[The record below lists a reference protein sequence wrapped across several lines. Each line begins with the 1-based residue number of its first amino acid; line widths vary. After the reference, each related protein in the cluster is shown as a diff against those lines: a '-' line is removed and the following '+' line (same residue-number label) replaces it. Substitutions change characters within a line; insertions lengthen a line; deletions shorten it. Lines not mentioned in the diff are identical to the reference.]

1 MPQVLLDE
9 ATHQYTVDGVEKDG
23 VTSLCAIYGDEP
35 DEFVEE
41 AMERA
46 ADRGVT
52 LHKVLELALTG
63 EDYTDEYP
71 AMYQPWVDSIE
82 AFLDDYEIIPISIE
96 EPIYSER
103 IDVCGTPDLLALMRK
118 RVDVDAPLLLTD
130 ADWKFVSSIIKPK
143 VKAQLNGYKEI
154 YNDNGVYPER
164 LVAVQF
170 TRNGYR
176 LYEVATGGDEWATA
190 LQVRDIRK
198 RKYGRGKI
206 D

>member
-9 ATHQYTVDGVEKDG
+9 ANHRYTVDGVEKDG

-52 LHKVLELALTG
+52 LHKVLELALIG
-63 EDYTDEYP
+63 EDYSDEYP

-82 AFLDDYEIIPISIE
+82 TFLAEHEITPIAIE

-103 IDVCGTPDLLALMRK
+103 LNVCGTPDLLCLYDGVLAVL
-118 RVDVDAPLLLTD
+118 
-130 ADWKFVSSIIKPK
+130 DWKFVSSIIKPK

-206 D
+206 N

>member
-9 ATHQYTVDGVEKDG
+9 ANHQYTVDGVEKDG

-41 AMERA
+41 AIERA

-63 EDYTDEYP
+63 EDYTNEYP

-82 AFLDDYEIIPISIE
+82 AFLAEHEITPIAIE

-103 IDVCGTPDLLALMRK
+103 LNVCGTPDLLCLYDGVLAVL
-118 RVDVDAPLLLTD
+118 
-130 ADWKFVSSIIKPK
+130 DWKFVSSIIKPK
-143 VKAQLNGYKEI
+143 VKAQLNAYREI
-154 YNDNGVYPER
+154 FNDNGVYPER

-170 TRNGYR
+170 TQDRPR
-176 LYEVATGGDEWATA
+176 VYEVALGGCEWETA
-190 LQVRDIRK
+190 LIVREIK
-198 RKYGRGKI
+198 RRRYGRGKI

>member
-52 LHKVLELALTG
+52 LHKVMELALTG
-63 EDYTDEYP
+63 EDYSDEYP

-82 AFLDDYEIIPISIE
+82 AFLAEHEITPIAIE

-103 IDVCGTPDLLALMRK
+103 LNVCGTPDLLCLYDGVLAAL
-118 RVDVDAPLLLTD
+118 
-130 ADWKFVSSIIKPK
+130 DWKFVSSIIKPK
-143 VKAQLNGYKEI
+143 VKAQLNAYREI
-154 YNDNGVYPER
+154 FNDNGVYPER

-176 LYEVATGGDEWATA
+176 LYEVAIGGDEWTTA
-190 LQVRDIRK
+190 LQVRDIRN